1 MRPGVVAFDH
11 EVFEL
16 VVEDGGGLATD
27 HKLRVRARRAG
38 KLQLDLLEVVLVD
51 VTVAARPDEVTHLEI
66 ALLRHHV
73 REQRIAGDVKWH
85 AQEDVATALIELAG
99 ELAVCHVELK
109 EAVAR
114 RQSHLVDFGR
124 VPCDNQVTAAVG
136 VLLDAFDEVA
146 DLIDLAAVG
155 SRPAAPLNAVDRA
168 QVAVF
173 VGPFVP
179 NRHAVVVQILDV
191 A

>member
-16 VVEDGGGLATD
+16 VVEDGGGLAID

-85 AQEDVATALIELAG
+85 AQEDVATALIELAQAPAS
-99 ELAVCHVELK
+99 L
-109 EAVAR
+109 
-114 RQSHLVDFGR
+114 
-124 VPCDNQVTAAVG
+124 
-136 VLLDAFDEVA
+136 
-146 DLIDLAAVG
+146 
-155 SRPAAPLNAVDRA
+155 SRPVLPVKTRKGSIHIYISAFL
-168 QVAVF
+168 
-173 VGPFVP
+173 
-179 NRHAVVVQILDV
+179 H
-191 A
+191 